1 MEDGGDEGQ
10 GGRGTRAHARGER
23 GGRARAGQAGGGGSE
38 HGGRPRPP
46 ALAPH
51 PRPSPRHATR
61 LPTHRPRAA
70 DDAAPSPDSPVDP
83 DHRGLG
89 ARSAARPQPG
99 GEARSG
105 GRRRGVPRAAA
116 GARIPGARPRARLGL
131 GASRPD
137 RAKAGIAGGDGGVG
151 ADPGRAVAAR
161 EAGEPGRDNRGRR
174 RGHGGKTDG
183 VPDPGPSNPDR
194 PRPARHGTANP
205 PPRTTQATPRPRAAR
220 GISPRGTAAA
230 TALSASSP
238 LSRSRGRRRPP
249 PRHRPPFSHTS
260 PRPTRATAGR
270 TRRGEAGVG
279 RPAAGTGHGAEE
291 ATVSA
296 LRGTEGPAAEPTP
309 PHPGTGPRA
318 GEARAPAEQALRG
331 KPPAAPPRG
340 ARDPQGSD

>member
-1 MEDGGDEGQ
+1 MGVA
-10 GGRGTRAHARGER
+10 RTRTRGER

-99 GEARSG
+99 GG
-105 GRRRGVPRAAA
+105 KRAAA
-116 GARIPGARPRARLGL
+116 GGAA
-131 GASRPD
+131 ASRGPPPGH
-137 RAKAGIAGGDGGVG
+137 AS
-151 ADPGRAVAAR
+151 PGRGPARDSASARAAPTGR
-161 EAGEPGRDNRGRR
+161 RPGSPAGTEGWVRTPDARWRPGRRGEPGRDNRGRR

-205 PPRTTQATPRPRAAR
+205 PPTHNPGDPKTACGARDLPQRDRGGHGPQRELSSLPFSRAA
-220 GISPRGTAAA
+220 
-230 TALSASSP
+230 
-238 LSRSRGRRRPP
+238 PP
-249 PRHRPPFSHTS
+249 PAPAPAPLLPHLPTSHTRHR
-260 PRPTRATAGR
+260 RAGPAGR
-270 TRRGEAGVG
+270 GGGGEAGSG
-279 RPAAGTGHGAEE
+279 DRARGGGGHRVC
-291 ATVSA
+291 T
-296 LRGTEGPAAEPTP
+296 
-309 PHPGTGPRA
+309 
-318 GEARAPAEQALRG
+318 
-331 KPPAAPPRG
+331 
-340 ARDPQGSD
+340 

>member
-1 MEDGGDEGQ
+1 MGAA
-10 GGRGTRAHARGER
+10 RTRTRGESGEGGHER
-23 GGRARAGQAGGGGSE
+23 GRPAGGGSE

-205 PPRTTQATPRPRAAR
+205 PPTHDPGDPKAACGARDLPQRDRGGHGPQRELSSLPFSRAA
-220 GISPRGTAAA
+220 
-230 TALSASSP
+230 
-238 LSRSRGRRRPP
+238 PP
-249 PRHRPPFSHTS
+249 PAPAPAPLLPHHPTSHTRHR
-260 PRPTRATAGR
+260 RAHPAGR
-270 TRRGEAGVG
+270 GGGGEAGSG
-279 RPAAGTGHGAEE
+279 DRARGGGGHRVC
-291 ATVSA
+291 T
-296 LRGTEGPAAEPTP
+296 
-309 PHPGTGPRA
+309 
-318 GEARAPAEQALRG
+318 
-331 KPPAAPPRG
+331 
-340 ARDPQGSD
+340 